1 MPEAL
6 ARTGICEETIRCGLT
21 DEAAASNQTQEVNIV
36 YRKVD
41 TNLNFVDRE
50 KEVEKFW
57 KDNKIFEKS
66 MDSRKEGETYT
77 FYDGPPTANGK
88 PHIGHV
94 LTRVI
99 KDMIPR
105 YRTMKGYMVPR
116 KAGWDT
122 HGLPVEL
129 EVEKKLGL
137 DGKEQI
143 EEYGM
148 EPFIQQCKES
158 VWKYKGMWEDFSST
172 VGFWADME
180 HPYVTYDNNFIE
192 SEWWALKEIWEKG
205 LLYKGFKIVPYCP
218 RCGTPL
224 SAQEVSQ
231 GYKTV
236 KERSAIVRFKVVG
249 EDAYFLAWTTTPWTL
264 PSNVALCVNPDE
276 IYCKVKAADG
286 YTYYMAEA
294 LLDKVLGKLAKDD
307 EPAYEIL
314 EKYKGTDLER
324 REYEPLF
331 ACTGEA
337 AAKQRKKAHFVTCDN
352 YVTMSDGTGIVH
364 IAPAFGEDDSRVGR
378 EYDLPFVQFVDG
390 QGNMTKETP
399 YAGVFVKKADPMV
412 LTDLDKEG
420 KLFDAPKFEHDYPH
434 CWRCDT
440 PLIYYARESW
450 FIKMTAVKDD
460 LIRNN
465 NTINWIPESIGKGR
479 FGDWLENVQDWGI
492 SRNRY
497 WGTPLNIWQ
506 CECGHMESVGSRQDL
521 YEKSGDERAKTIEL
535 HRPYIDDITMK
546 CPDCGKTM
554 HRVPEVIDC
563 WFDSGA
569 MPFAQHHYPFENK
582 DLFEQQFPADFISE
596 AVDQTRGWFYSLL
609 AESTLLFNKAPYKN
623 VIVLGHVQDENGQKM
638 SKSKGNAVD
647 PFDALNKYGA
657 DAIRWY
663 FYINSA
669 PWLPNR
675 FHGKAVVEGQRK
687 FMSTLWNTYAFFV
700 LYANIDNFDATKYTL
715 NYDKLP
721 VMDKWLLS
729 KLNTM
734 VKTVD
739 ADLDSYKIPEAA
751 RALQEFVD
759 DMSNWYVRRSR
770 ERFWAKGMEQDKIN
784 AYMTLY
790 TALVTV
796 AKAAAPMI
804 PFMTEDIYQNLVRS
818 IDADAPES
826 IHLCDYP
833 EVNEAWIDKDLEANM
848 EELLEIVV
856 LGRACRNTANIKNRQ
871 PIGTMY
877 VKAEKAMDKFYTDII
892 ADELNVKEVKFAD
905 DVESFIS
912 YSFKP
917 QLRTV
922 GPKYGKLLNGIRTAL
937 SEIDGTAAMKE
948 LRDNGVLVLDIAG
961 NRVELAE
968 EDLLIETAQ
977 SEGYVTETDGE
988 TSVVLDTNLTPEL
1001 IQEGFVREII
1011 SKIQT
1016 MRKEAGFEVM
1026 DKIIVYAKDNDKI
1039 MDIMKANQDEIK
1051 REVLAENIILGEA
1064 EGYTKEW
1071 NINKEAVTLGVSK
1084 VQEEN

>member
-1 MPEAL
+1 MY
-6 ARTGICEETIRCGLT
+6 
-21 DEAAASNQTQEVNIV
+21 N
-36 YRKVD
+36 KVE
-41 TNLNFVDRE
+41 TNLNFAERE
-50 KEVEKFW
+50 KQTEQFW
-57 KDNKIFEKS
+57 KDHDIFKKS

-105 YRTMKGYMVPR
+105 YQTMKGKMVPR

-129 EVEKKLGL
+129 EVEKLLGL

-143 EEYGM
+143 EEYGL
-148 EPFIQQCKES
+148 EPFIDKCKES
-158 VWKYKGMWEDFSST
+158 VWKYKGMWEDFSGT
-172 VGFWADME
+172 VGFWADMDN
-180 HPYVTYDNNFIE
+180 PYVTYHNDFIE
-192 SEWWALKEIWEKG
+192 SEWWALKEIWDKK

-224 SAQEVSQ
+224 SAQEVAQ

-236 KERSAIVRFKVVG
+236 KERSAIVRFKAVG

-264 PSNVALCVNPDE
+264 PSNLALCMHPQE
-276 IYCKVKAADG
+276 TYCKVKAIDG

-294 LLDKVLGKLAKDD
+294 LLDKVLSSLLDKERQAAGEK
-307 EPAYEIL
+307 AYEVL
-314 EKYKGTDLER
+314 ETYKGKDLEY

-337 AAKQRKKAHFVTCDN
+337 AAKQNKKAHFVTCN
-352 YVTMSDGTGIVH
+352 TYVTMTDGTGIVH
-364 IAPAFGEDDSRVGR
+364 IAPAFGEDDSKVGR
-378 EYDLPFVQFVDG
+378 DYDLPFVQFVNG
-390 QGNMTKETP
+390 KGELTEGTP
-399 YAGVFVKKADPMV
+399 YAGVFCKKAD
-412 LTDLDKEG
+412 LLILQDLEDQKL
-420 KLFDAPKFEHDYPH
+420 LFDAPKFEHEYPH

-450 FIKMTAVKDD
+450 FIKMTEVKED

-497 WGTPLNIWQ
+497 WGTPLNIWE
-506 CECGHMESVGSRQDL
+506 CGCGHMHSVGSIAEL
-521 YEKSGDERAKTIEL
+521 KELSENCPEEIEL
-535 HRPYIDDITMK
+535 HRPYIDAVTIK
-546 CPDCGKTM
+546 CPKCGKEM

-582 DLFEQQFPADFISE
+582 EIFEQQFPAQFISE

-609 AESTLLFNKAPYKN
+609 AESTLLFNRAPYEN

-647 PFDALNKYGA
+647 PFEALETYGA

-663 FYINSA
+663 FYVNSA

-675 FHGKAVVEGQRK
+675 FHGKAVQEGQRK
-687 FMSTLWNTYAFFV
+687 FMGTLWNTYAFFI
-700 LYANIDNFDATKYTL
+700 LYANIDEFDATNYKL
-715 NYDKLP
+715 EYDKLS

-729 KLNTM
+729 KLNTL
-734 VKTVD
+734 VAEVD
-739 ADLDSYKIPEAA
+739 NDLGSYRIPEAA

-770 ERFWAKGMEQDKIN
+770 ERFWAKGMEQDKVN

-796 AKAAAPMI
+796 SKAAAPMI
-804 PFMTEDIYQNLVRS
+804 PFMTEDIYRNLVCS
-818 IDADAPES
+818 IDKSAPES
-826 IHLCDYP
+826 VHLCDFP
-833 EVNEAWIDKDLEANM
+833 VADVSMVDKELEQNM
-848 EELLEIVV
+848 DAVLKIVV
-856 LGRACRNTANIKNRQ
+856 MGRACRNSANIKNRQ
-871 PIGTMY
+871 PIGRMF
-877 VKAEKAMDKFYTDII
+877 VKAPYGLPEFFREII
-892 ADELNVKEVKFAD
+892 ADELNVKTVEFTE
-905 DVESFIS
+905 DVSSFTD
-912 YSFKP
+912 YTFKP

-922 GPKYGKLLNGIRTAL
+922 GPKYGKFLKQIQQAL
-937 SEIDGTAAMKE
+937 SELDGNKAYAQLKE
-948 LRDNGVLVLDIAG
+948 KGSITLDSVNADVVLC
-961 NRVELAE
+961 E
-968 EDLLIETAQ
+968 EDLLITMTQ
-977 SEGYVTETDGE
+977 QEGYVTEGDNEVT
-988 TSVVLDTNLTPEL
+988 VVLDTNLTPEL
-1001 IQEGFVREII
+1001 IEEGFVRELI

-1026 DKIIVYAKDNDKI
+1026 DKISVSYRAEEKI
-1039 MDIMKANQDEIK
+1039 DAVFRKHGAQIQS
-1051 REVLAENIILGEA
+1051 EVLAKDIDSTKIK
-1064 EGYTKEW
+1064 GYEKEW
-1071 NINKEAVTLGVSK
+1071 NINGEHVVLGVEK
-1084 VQEEN
+1084 V

>member
-1 MPEAL
+1 MY
-6 ARTGICEETIRCGLT
+6 
-21 DEAAASNQTQEVNIV
+21 Q
-36 YRKVD
+36 KVD

-50 KEVEKFW
+50 KQVEKFW
-57 KDNKIFEKS
+57 KENQIFEKS
-66 MDSRKEGETYT
+66 MEDRKDDPTYM

-180 HPYVTYDNNFIE
+180 NPYVTYHDDYIE
-192 SEWWALKEIWEKG
+192 SEWWALKEIWNKK

-264 PSNVALCVNPDE
+264 PSNVALCVNPTE
-276 IYCKVKAADG
+276 TYCKVKAADG

-294 LLDKVLGKLAKDD
+294 LLDKVLGKLGS
-307 EPAYEIL
+307 EETPAYEVL
-314 EKYKGTDLER
+314 EKYVGKDLEYK
-324 REYEPLF
+324 EYEPLF
-331 ACTGEA
+331 ACAGEA
-337 AAKQRKKAHFVTCDN
+337 AAKQKKKAHFVTADN

-378 EYDLPFVQFVDG
+378 DYDLPFVQFVDG
-390 QGNMTKETP
+390 KGDMTAETP
-399 YAGVFVKKADPMV
+399 YAGVFVKKADPLV
-412 LTDLDKEG
+412 LQDLDKEG

-506 CECGHMESVGSRQDL
+506 CECGHMHSIGSRQEL
-521 YEKSGDERAKTIEL
+521 FEMSGDERAKTVEL
-535 HRPYIDDITMK
+535 HRPYIDEITLK
-546 CPDCGKTM
+546 CPECGGTM

-582 DLFEQQFPADFISE
+582 ELFEKQFPADFISE

-609 AESTLLFNKAPYKN
+609 AESTILFNQAPYKN

-647 PFDALNKYGA
+647 PFDALEKYGA
-657 DAIRWY
+657 DAIRCY

-675 FHGKAVVEGQRK
+675 FHGKAVQEGQRK
-687 FMSTLWNTYAFFV
+687 FMGTLWNTYAFFV
-700 LYANIDNFDATKYTL
+700 LYANIDNFDPTKYTL
-715 NYDKLP
+715 DYDNLP

-729 KLNTM
+729 KLNSV

-739 ADLDSYKIPEAA
+739 DCLANYKIPESA

-759 DMSNWYVRRSR
+759 EMSNWYVRRSR

-790 TALVTV
+790 TALVTIS
-796 AKAAAPMI
+796 KAAAPMI
-804 PFMTEDIYQNLVRS
+804 PFMTEEIYQNLVRS
-818 IDADAPES
+818 VDKDAIES
-826 IHLCDYP
+826 IHLCDFP
-833 EVNEAWIDKDLEANM
+833 KVEEAWINKELEDDM
-848 EELLEIVV
+848 EELLKIVV
-856 LGRACRNTANIKNRQ
+856 LGRAARNTANIKNRQ

-877 VKAEKAMDKFYTDII
+877 IKADKEMGQFYTDII
-892 ADELNVKEVKFAD
+892 ADELNVKEVKFAN

-937 SEIDGTAAMKE
+937 AEINGTEAMNE
-948 LRDNGVLVLDIAG
+948 LRSTGLLTLDING
-961 NRVELAE
+961 NKVELSE

-977 SEGYVTETDGE
+977 TEGYVTEADGDI
-988 TSVVLDTNLTPEL
+988 SVVLDTNLTPEL
-1001 IQEGFVREII
+1001 IEEGFVREIV
-1011 SKIQT
+1011 SKVQT

-1026 DKIIVYAKDNDKI
+1026 DKIHIYAKDNDKI
-1039 MDIMKANQDEIK
+1039 LELMKNHKEEIMS
-1051 REVLAENIILGEA
+1051 EVLAEDMTLGTTD
-1064 EGYTKEW
+1064 GYVKEW
-1071 NINKEAVTLGVSK
+1071 NINKEPVVLGVAK
-1084 VQEEN
+1084 M

>member
-1 MPEAL
+1 
-6 ARTGICEETIRCGLT
+6 
-21 DEAAASNQTQEVNIV
+21 
-36 YRKVD
+36 
-41 TNLNFVDRE
+41 
-50 KEVEKFW
+50 
-57 KDNKIFEKS
+57 
-66 MDSRKEGETYT
+66 
-77 FYDGPPTANGK
+77 
-88 PHIGHV
+88 
-94 LTRVI
+94 
-99 KDMIPR
+99 
-105 YRTMKGYMVPR
+105 
-116 KAGWDT
+116 
-122 HGLPVEL
+122 
-129 EVEKKLGL
+129 
-137 DGKEQI
+137 
-143 EEYGM
+143 
-148 EPFIQQCKES
+148 
-158 VWKYKGMWEDFSST
+158 
-172 VGFWADME
+172 
-180 HPYVTYDNNFIE
+180 
-192 SEWWALKEIWEKG
+192 
-205 LLYKGFKIVPYCP
+205 
-218 RCGTPL
+218 
-224 SAQEVSQ
+224 
-231 GYKTV
+231 
-236 KERSAIVRFKVVG
+236 
-249 EDAYFLAWTTTPWTL
+249 
-264 PSNVALCVNPDE
+264 
-276 IYCKVKAADG
+276 
-286 YTYYMAEA
+286 
-294 LLDKVLGKLAKDD
+294 
-307 EPAYEIL
+307 
-314 EKYKGTDLER
+314 
-324 REYEPLF
+324 
-331 ACTGEA
+331 
-337 AAKQRKKAHFVTCDN
+337 
-352 YVTMSDGTGIVH
+352 MSDGTGIVH

-378 EYDLPFVQFVDG
+378 DYDLPFVQFVDG
-390 QGNMTKETP
+390 KGDMTAETP
-399 YAGVFVKKADPMV
+399 YAGVFVKKADPLV
-412 LTDLDKEG
+412 LQDLDKEG

-506 CECGHMESVGSRQDL
+506 CECGHMHSIGSRQEL
-521 YEKSGDERAKTIEL
+521 FEMSGDERAKTVEL
-535 HRPYIDDITMK
+535 HRPYIDEITLK
-546 CPDCGKTM
+546 CPECGGTM

-569 MPFAQHHYPFENK
+569 LPFAQHHYPFENK
-582 DLFEQQFPADFISE
+582 ELFEQQFPANFISE

-609 AESTLLFNKAPYKN
+609 AESPLLFNKAPYKN

-700 LYANIDNFDATKYTL
+700 LYADIDNFDPTKYEL
-715 NYDKLP
+715 NYDQLP

-729 KLNTM
+729 RLNT
-734 VKTVD
+734 TVQAVD
-739 ADLDSYKIPEAA
+739 NDLANYKIPEAA

-759 DMSNWYVRRSR
+759 EMSNWYVRRSR

-790 TALVTV
+790 HALVTI
-796 AKAAAPMI
+796 AKTAAPMI

-818 IDADAPES
+818 VDKDAPES
-826 IHLCDYP
+826 IHLCDFP
-833 EVNEAWIDKDLEANM
+833 TVNEAWIDKDLEADM
-848 EELLEIVV
+848 KELLEIVV

-877 VKAEKAMDKFYTDII
+877 VKAEKKMSEFYTDII

-922 GPKYGKLLNGIRTAL
+922 GPKYGKLLGGIRQAL
-937 SEIDGTAAMKE
+937 TDINGTAAMNE
-948 LRDNGVLVLDIAG
+948 LRTNGVLKLDING
-961 NRVELAE
+961 NDVELTE

-977 SEGYVTETDGE
+977 TEGYVSESDGE

-1001 IQEGFVREII
+1001 IEEGFVREII

-1026 DKIIVYAKDNDKI
+1026 DKIVVYAHGNDKI
-1039 MDIMKANQDEIK
+1039 QDVMKAHEDEIK
-1051 REVLAENIILGEA
+1051 SEVLADEMVLGETD
-1064 EGYTKEW
+1064 GYVKEW
-1071 NINKEAVTLGVSK
+1071 NINKEAVTMGVK
-1084 VQEEN
+1084 KL